1 VPKRVPLFQT
11 LIRSRDEATRRLFPH
26 PPRPLPPPSFLP
38 PSSPRRRARGRLSG
52 RINAKGNRPRRRGD
66 SIKIFSRGPLRRD
79 FPPPLKMSGG
89 KVRGIWEG
97 GEGWKAPPFRLPCRF
112 SDYRALISTSGQI
125 KLDDH
130 DDDDDDDD
138 AEERRKGK
146 SALGAR
152 ERGVGVVY
160 PVELLG
166 VRHSF
171 RGGLRIPGV
180 PPFDPIA
187 SCPGLPPAY
196 VFTPDFFSPPRV
208 PPARR
213 LIIGFHGRNLPEIPR
228 RTAIALY
235 PRLRNYRQRSGL
247 APDSSSNLTL
257 DLANSPVKIDRMSVQ
272 CGS

>member
-1 VPKRVPLFQT
+1 
-11 LIRSRDEATRRLFPH
+11 
-26 PPRPLPPPSFLP
+26 
-38 PSSPRRRARGRLSG
+38 
-52 RINAKGNRPRRRGD
+52 
-66 SIKIFSRGPLRRD
+66 
-79 FPPPLKMSGG
+79 
-89 KVRGIWEG
+89 VRGIWEG

-196 VFTPDFFSPPRV
+196 VFTPISSPPLASRPLGASSSV
-208 PPARR
+208 STGEIFRK
-213 LIIGFHGRNLPEIPR
+213 FHGEPR
-228 RTAIALY
+228 SLY
-235 PRLRNYRQRSGL
+235 IRGYETIDSEADSRQIR
-247 APDSSSNLTL
+247 
-257 DLANSPVKIDRMSVQ
+257 VRI
-272 CGS
+272 